1 MATDDRP
8 TDDGKPKRR
17 GKAPTITLEASE
29 VVQDSATAETSPTPD
44 TSGPADSLTAASDAP
59 PEAVAE
65 PSGAEPTT
73 VAPGVEPPLPLV
85 EPASVEPD
93 GTFREPPPRTMAEA
107 FAEELRPSMAPPP
120 PPGPGFGRLAAAGII
135 GALLT
140 GGLGIAAQVGG
151 LLPGQNRGRTQ
162 ALEARVDE
170 LNRGLR
176 EVAAR
181 PAPTQSV
188 AAAPVDLAPL
198 TGRLEALDTARAG
211 LETRIAA
218 LEQRPGPAAAPAT
231 PSGSA
236 PAVDTTAINRE
247 IEALKVAVEA
257 IASAQR
263 NLATSTST
271 ASPAAPAPS
280 APAVDLGAVDTRIR
294 TATAPQAERIAGL
307 EAALTALRRE
317 VEATAAAGKTA
328 ETRIAALDA
337 NRTRASEIGQRA
349 ALVVA
354 VGTLRAAV
362 ERGGPFAPELRT
374 ALALGLPAEAARPL
388 SAAAER
394 GLPTQGQITQRFA
407 ALAPSL
413 VKAAPAAGA
422 SGGILDRL
430 AASAQNLVR
439 VRPIGE
445 AAGDDV
451 PTVVSR
457 IEAKLGR
464 GDLAGGLADFD
475 KLPEPVRAIG
485 ASWAAEARSRHAADE
500 ALRRLAGDAVQSL
513 TGG

>member
-8 TDDGKPKRR
+8 TDDGTPKRR

-29 VVQDSATAETSPTPD
+29 VAQETAAAGTPSAPDGTSR
-44 TSGPADSLTAASDAP
+44 ADSPATAAS

-65 PSGAEPTT
+65 APAAESSQENPAAAPAAAPSPAL
-73 VAPGVEPPLPLV
+73 VDPP
-85 EPASVEPD
+85 AAEPD
-93 GTFREPPPRTMAEA
+93 GTFREPPPRAMAEA
-107 FAEELRPSMAPPP
+107 PPEAPRPAMTPSAAQT
-120 PPGPGFGRLAAAGII
+120 PGFGRLAAAGII

-140 GGLGIAAQVGG
+140 GGLGVAAQVGG
-151 LLPGQNRGRTQ
+151 VLPGQSRDRMP

-170 LNRGLR
+170 LNRILR
-176 EVAAR
+176 EVSAR
-181 PAPTQSV
+181 PAPV
-188 AAAPVDLAPL
+188 AAAAPVDLAPI
-198 TGRLEALDTARAG
+198 TGRLEVLDAARAR

-218 LEQRPGPAAAPAT
+218 LEQRPAPVAASATPGDAAAPA
-231 PSGSA
+231 
-236 PAVDTTAINRE
+236 DITAINRE

-257 IASAQR
+257 IAGAQR
-263 NLATSTST
+263 NLAAV
-271 ASPAAPAPS
+271 ASS
-280 APAVDLGAVDTRIR
+280 APAASVPAADPGAIDARIR
-294 TATAPQAERIAGL
+294 SATAPQVDRIAGL
-307 EAALTALRRE
+307 ETALTALRRE
-317 VEATAAAGKTA
+317 VEAAAAAGKTA

-337 NRTRASEIGQRA
+337 NRMRASDIGQRA

-354 VGTLRAAV
+354 LGTLRAAV
-362 ERGGPFAPELRT
+362 ERGGTFAPELRT

-394 GLPTQGQITQRFA
+394 GLPTQAQIAQRFA
-407 ALAPSL
+407 VLAPAL
-413 VKAAPAAGA
+413 VKAAPGAGA

-430 AASAQNLVR
+430 ATSAQNLVR

-451 PTVVSR
+451 PTAVSR

-464 GDLAGGLADFD
+464 GDLGGGLADFD
-475 KLPEPVRAIG
+475 RLPEPVRAIG
-485 ASWAAEARSRHAADE
+485 ANWATEARARHAADE

>member
-29 VVQDSATAETSPTPD
+29 VAQEPTTAETTPAPD
-44 TSGPADSLTAASDAP
+44 TAGPADSLAAASDTP
-59 PEAVAE
+59 PEAATE
-65 PSGAEPTT
+65 APAADAAT
-73 VAPGVEPPLPLV
+73 VSPGVEPPLPLV
-85 EPASVEPD
+85 EPPAAEPD

-107 FAEELRPSMAPPP
+107 FAEELLPSMALPPAQ
-120 PPGPGFGRLAAAGII
+120 GPGFGRLAAAGLI

-140 GGLGIAAQVGG
+140 GGLGVAAQVGG
-151 LLPGQNRGRTQ
+151 LLPGQNRDRVQ
-162 ALEARVDE
+162 ALEARTDE
-170 LNRGLR
+170 LNRILK
-176 EVAAR
+176 EVSAR
-181 PAPTQSV
+181 PAPAPSV
-188 AAAPVDLAPL
+188 AGASVDLAPV
-198 TGRLEALDTARAG
+198 TGRLEALDAARAG

-218 LEQRPGPAAAPAT
+218 LEQRPAPEAAPAAS
-231 PSGSA
+231 PGSA
-236 PAVDTTAINRE
+236 PAVDTTAVNRE

-257 IASAQR
+257 IAAAQR
-263 NLATSTST
+263 NLAAT
-271 ASPAAPAPS
+271 ASAATPQVPS
-280 APAVDLGAVDTRIR
+280 APAVDLGAVEARLR
-294 TATAPQAERIAGL
+294 AATAPQADRITGL
-307 EAALTALRRE
+307 ETALAALRRE
-317 VEATAAAGKTA
+317 VETTAAAGKTA

-337 NRTRASEIGQRA
+337 NRTRASDIGQRA

-354 VGTLRAAV
+354 IGTLRAAA
-362 ERGGPFAPELRT
+362 ERGGPFALELRT

-394 GLPTQGQITQRFA
+394 GLATQGQIAQRFA

-413 VKAAPAAGA
+413 VKAAPAAGSA
-422 SGGILDRL
+422 GGILDRL
-430 AASAQNLVR
+430 AAGAQNLVR

-475 KLPEPVRAIG
+475 RLPEPVRAIG
-485 ASWAAEARSRHAADE
+485 ASWAAEARDRHAADE

>member
-29 VVQDSATAETSPTPD
+29 VVQETAATGTPSAPD
-44 TSGPADSLTAASDAP
+44 TDGDADSLVSAADTPVEAATEGP
-59 PEAVAE
+59 VPESSQETPAATPAVE
-65 PSGAEPTT
+65 PSPMLAD
-73 VAPGVEPPLPLV
+73 PP
-85 EPASVEPD
+85 AAEPD
-93 GTFREPPPRTMAEA
+93 GTFREPPPRKMPAA
-107 FAEELRPSMAPPP
+107 PAEEPRPAVAPPP
-120 PPGPGFGRLAAAGII
+120 AQGPGFARLAAAGII

-140 GGLGIAAQVGG
+140 GGLGVAAQVGG
-151 LLPGQNRGRTQ
+151 FLPGQSRDRTP

-170 LNRGLR
+170 LSRMLR
-176 EVAAR
+176 EASAR
-181 PAPTQSV
+181 PAPV
-188 AAAPVDLAPL
+188 AAPVDLAPV
-198 TGRLEALDTARAG
+198 TGRLEALDAARVR

-218 LEQRPGPAAAPAT
+218 LEQRPAPVVPGEAAAP
-231 PSGSA
+231 
-236 PAVDTTAINRE
+236 VDTTAITRE

-257 IASAQR
+257 IAGAQR
-263 NLATSTST
+263 NLAAT
-271 ASPAAPAPS
+271 ASTTPAPAAPT
-280 APAVDLGAVDTRIR
+280 PAADLGAIDARIR
-294 TATAPQAERIAGL
+294 SATAPQAERITGL
-307 EAALTALRRE
+307 ETALTALRRE
-317 VEATAAAGKTA
+317 VEAAAAAGRTA

-337 NRTRASEIGQRA
+337 NRARASDVGQRA

-354 VGTLRAAV
+354 LGTLRAAV
-362 ERGGPFAPELRT
+362 ERGGTFAPELRA

-394 GLPTQGQITQRFA
+394 GLPTQAQVAQRFA
-407 ALAPSL
+407 ALAPAL
-413 VKAAPAAGA
+413 VKAAPGTGA

-451 PTVVSR
+451 PTAVSR
-457 IEAKLGR
+457 IEARLGR
-464 GDLAGGLADFD
+464 GDLGGGLADFD
-475 KLPEPVRAIG
+475 RLPEPVRAIG
-485 ASWAAEARSRHAADE
+485 ANWAAEARARHAADE

>member
-29 VVQDSATAETSPTPD
+29 VVQDSAAAETSPTPD

-140 GGLGIAAQVGG
+140 GGLGIAVQVGG
-151 LLPGQNRGRTQ
+151 LLPGQNRDRTQ

-170 LNRGLR
+170 LNRSLR
-176 EVAAR
+176 DIAAR

-218 LEQRPGPAAAPAT
+218 LEQRPGPAAVPAT

-236 PAVDTTAINRE
+236 PAVDPTAVNRE

-263 NLATSTST
+263 NLAATTST
-271 ASPAAPAPS
+271 ASAPAPA

-307 EAALTALRRE
+307 ETALTALRRE

-337 NRTRASEIGQRA
+337 NRTRASDIGQRA

-374 ALALGLPAEAARPL
+374 ALALGLPAEAAAPL
-388 SAAAER
+388 SAVAER
-394 GLPTQGQITQRFA
+394 GLPTQGQIAQRFA

-422 SGGILDRL
+422 AGGILDRL

-485 ASWAAEARSRHAADE
+485 ASWATEARSRHAADE

>member
-29 VVQDSATAETSPTPD
+29 VVQETTATGASPAPDAAGSTDSRV
-44 TSGPADSLTAASDAP
+44 TAADAAS
-59 PEAVAE
+59 EAPTSESSQEIPTAE
-65 PSGAEPTT
+65 PSPALVDPPT
-73 VAPGVEPPLPLV
+73 P
-85 EPASVEPD
+85 EPD
-93 GTFREPPPRTMAEA
+93 GTFREPPPRAMAEA
-107 FAEELRPSMAPPP
+107 SANEARPAAAPPP
-120 PPGPGFGRLAAAGII
+120 AQGTGFGRLAAAGII

-140 GGLGIAAQVGG
+140 GGLGVAAQVGG
-151 LLPGQNRGRTQ
+151 LLPGQSRDRTQ

-170 LNRGLR
+170 LNRILK
-176 EVAAR
+176 EVSAR
-181 PAPTQSV
+181 PVPAPV
-188 AAAPVDLAPL
+188 AAAASVDLAPV
-198 TGRLEALDTARAG
+198 TGRLEALDAARAR

-218 LEQRPGPAAAPAT
+218 LEQRPASVATPAAPGDAAA
-231 PSGSA
+231 S
-236 PAVDTTAINRE
+236 VDTAAINRE

-257 IASAQR
+257 IAGAQR
-263 NLATSTST
+263 NLAAT
-271 ASPAAPAPS
+271 ASSAQMPAQS
-280 APAVDLGAVDTRIR
+280 APAADLGAIDARIR
-294 TATAPQAERIAGL
+294 SATAPQAERITGL
-307 EAALTALRRE
+307 ETALTALRRE
-317 VEATAAAGKTA
+317 VEAAAAAGRTA

-337 NRTRASEIGQRA
+337 NRTRASDIGQRA

-354 VGTLRAAV
+354 LGTLRTAV
-362 ERGGPFAPELRT
+362 ERGGAFAPELRA

-394 GLPTQGQITQRFA
+394 GLPTQAQVAQRFA
-407 ALAPSL
+407 ALAPAL
-413 VKAAPAAGA
+413 VKAAPGAGA
-422 SGGILDRL
+422 PGGILDRL

-451 PTVVSR
+451 PSAVSR
-457 IEAKLGR
+457 IEARLGR
-464 GDLAGGLADFD
+464 GDLGGGLADFD

-485 ASWAAEARSRHAADE
+485 ANWAAEARARHAADE